1 MTCMETQRQI
11 MPFIN
16 KELNIEELEDF
27 LSHVKSCPIC
37 MEELEVYYVLLT
49 SMKHL
54 DEDKEL
60 SNDYHKKL
68 MDLLKKSEESIIKR
82 RKTHIGKRISLFALI
97 TIVSLT
103 IGYHIGEYVV
113 EDVINKATKSDF
125 MPKELS
131 LYTSSDLPVDIRKQ
145 YSQIYLYLR
154 EVDKEG
160 ADKMYE
166 YYGTLVWNNMII
178 EKEFGSVTSI
188 PEWTVLYY

>member
-16 KELNIEELEDF
+16 KELDMEELNDF

-54 DEDKEL
+54 DEDQEL
-60 SNDYHKKL
+60 SNDYHKNL

-82 RKTHIGKRISLFALI
+82 RKTHIRKRISLFVLI

-103 IGYHIGEYVV
+103 TGYHIGEYVV

-125 MPKELS
+125 MPKEVS
-131 LYTSSDLPVDIRKQ
+131 LYTSSDLPVELRKQ
-145 YSQIYLYLR
+145 CSQIYLYLR
-154 EVDKEG
+154 NVDKEG
-160 ADKMYE
+160 AEQMYE
-166 YYGTLVWNNMII
+166 YYGALVWNNMII
-178 EKEFGSVTSI
+178 EKQFGSVNSM